1 MKSITIYEYIWLAK
15 DQSLR
20 SKSRTL
26 VQEIDGVREKRE
38 LDELPL
44 KERKNLEWTYDG
56 SSTGQADGKKS
67 EVILKPC
74 AMYNDPFRGP
84 PHKLLLCEGVDENN
98 VPVSGYNREKAEKIF
113 KNRMHEEPWYGIEQ
127 EYVLMIDNKPLGFPE
142 NGYPSPQGPYYCG
155 VGTESVVG
163 RQIAEE
169 HYQLCLDAGLTI
181 SGINAEVMLGQWEY
195 QVGPCKGIDSG
206 DELWMSRYIMHRVCE
221 NHGVSFNL
229 EPKPV
234 EGDWNGSGAHTNF
247 STKTMRENGSKE
259 YLHNLLDKLVN
270 NHKLHIENYGKDND
284 KRLTGNHETSSLEKC
299 TYGAGDR
306 GASIRI
312 SRELV
317 KSNYKSGYIEDR
329 RPSSNMD
336 PYLVTSLLAETCID
350 VLDEEAET
358 KPLIDNLE
366 NEFSEGPDIHGT
378 DCGRY

>member
-1 MKSITIYEYIWLAK
+1 
-15 DQSLR
+15 
-20 SKSRTL
+20 
-26 VQEIDGVREKRE
+26 
-38 LDELPL
+38 
-44 KERKNLEWTYDG
+44 
-56 SSTGQADGKKS
+56 
-67 EVILKPC
+67 
-74 AMYNDPFRGP
+74 
-84 PHKLLLCEGVDENN
+84 
-98 VPVSGYNREKAEKIF
+98 
-113 KNRMHEEPWYGIEQ
+113 
-127 EYVLMIDNKPLGFPE
+127 MIDNKPLGFPE

-155 VGTESVVG
+155 VGIESVVG

-284 KRLTGNHETSSLEKC
+284 KRLTGNHDTSNMYKC
-299 TYGAGDR
+299 TYGVGDR

-312 SRELV
+312 SRELI
-317 KSNYKSGYIEDR
+317 KSNYKSEYIEDR

-366 NEFSEGPDIHGT
+366 NEFSEDPDIHGI